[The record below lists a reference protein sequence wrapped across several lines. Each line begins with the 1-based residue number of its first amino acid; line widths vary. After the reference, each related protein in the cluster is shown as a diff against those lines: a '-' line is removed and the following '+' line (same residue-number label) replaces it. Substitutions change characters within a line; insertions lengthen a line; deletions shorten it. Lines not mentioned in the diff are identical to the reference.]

1 MLMYDRPLTE
11 SGFTANQL
19 AVFKGETGQLTYI
32 DGMPETEKISSF
44 GNAVYNEN
52 GKVYVT
58 VTTTDGYP
66 SIYVIDPTTATA
78 SKGVTV
84 EATQI
89 NGVGL
94 LLPIDK

>member
-1 MLMYDRPLTE
+1 MNKKNFIYSILVVSVMAFVVCDE
-11 SGFTANQL
+11 NNNSN
-19 AVFKGETGQLTYI
+19 I

-44 GNAVYNEN
+44 GNAIYNEN